1 MTIRVRCCAV
11 LLICL
16 LAFTCSSSTAVAQTT
31 EASSAKVAQLLHG
44 FGTPF
49 TQKTPA
55 VWYMD
60 YNGKHL
66 KDFRV
71 ILAVEGDLLVSFV
84 TVAPKARIQTTPDF
98 MHKVMRLNSRLDRVK
113 IGLDSDEDLFV
124 RIDSSVRIMDADEFK
139 QVIDQLAAATDD
151 VYDDLSAFITPPTSA
166 K

>member
-16 LAFTCSSSTAVAQTT
+16 LAFTFSSTTAVSQTT
-31 EASSAKVAQLLHG
+31 EASSAKVTQLLHG

-49 TQKTPA
+49 TQKTPS

-66 KDFRV
+66 KNFRV

-84 TVAPKARIQTTPDF
+84 TVAPKARIQATPDF
-98 MHKVMRLNSRLDRVK
+98 MHKVMRLNSKFDRVK
-113 IGLDSDEDLFV
+113 VGLDSDEDLFV
-124 RIDSSVRIMDADEFK
+124 RIDSTVRILDAQEFK
-139 QVIDQLAAATDD
+139 LVIDQLASATDD
-151 VYDDLSAFITPPTSA
+151 VYDDLSAYITPTASA
-166 K
+166 R

>member
-1 MTIRVRCCAV
+1 MTIRVRRCVV
-11 LLICL
+11 LLFF
-16 LAFTCSSSTAVAQTT
+16 LALTLSSTAAVAQTT

-49 TQKTPA
+49 TQKTPT
-55 VWYMD
+55 VWVMD

-98 MHKVMRLNSRLDRVK
+98 MHKVMRLNSKLDRVK

-124 RIDSSVRIMDADEFK
+124 RIDSSVRILDADEFK

-151 VYDDLSAFITPPTSA
+151 VYDDLSPHITPTASA
-166 K
+166 R